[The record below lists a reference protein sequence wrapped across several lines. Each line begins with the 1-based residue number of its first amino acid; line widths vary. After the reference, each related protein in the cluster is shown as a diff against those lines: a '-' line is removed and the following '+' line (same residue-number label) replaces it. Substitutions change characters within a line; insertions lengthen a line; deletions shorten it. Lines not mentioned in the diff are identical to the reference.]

1 MVGGG
6 GEAAVGMQ
14 GGSRRGERDDCI
26 EQRAGLGLDGPLQFR
41 EFFLRG
47 MAAAEEERSGIGR

>member
-1 MVGGG
+1 
-6 GEAAVGMQ
+6 MQ